1 MSSEVKINTLKTD
14 TKNFNQGSKKGAEL
28 IKTSFF
34 KFGAG
39 RSILID
45 KNNNIRTGKILKGY
59 RPLEPSEIVMIIK
72 ELNSMEPSKSKEL
85 PSTTW
90 SKFKNM

>member
-1 MSSEVKINTLKTD
+1 MSSEVKINELKTD

-28 IKTSFF
+28 IKTSFS

-45 KNNNIRTGKILKGY
+45 KNNNIITSSHY
-59 RPLEPSEIVMIIK
+59 
-72 ELNSMEPSKSKEL
+72 
-85 PSTTW
+85 
-90 SKFKNM
+90 